1 MSIVIKDDGLI
12 IPEVGAWGKEKYRLV
27 TLYAD
32 MFASSM
38 KDKWE
43 CRVYLDLFSGAGLS
57 RIEGTREIVAASPLL
72 ALDIE
77 NRFDRYIFCEENR
90 EKFSALKDRCGK
102 FFPTADIRFVEGDAN
117 IVVDQIIKEMPQYK
131 KGFRVLSFCFVDPY
145 KVSNLNFETIKK
157 LSKNFMDFLVL
168 IPTHMDAH
176 RNVGPYLQPGNK
188 KVDNF
193 LGSSGWRDE
202 WSIAE
207 KRGERFSNF
216 FADCFGNSMSRL
228 GFIYSGIAETVLIRS
243 VDKNLP
249 LYRLAFFS
257 KNQLAYKLWKEAK
270 KYGNDQLQLL

>member
-90 EKFSALKDRCGK
+90 EKFSALKDRCGN

-117 IVVDQIIKEMPQYK
+117 IVVDQIIKEMPPYK
-131 KGFRVLSFCFVDPY
+131 KGFKVLSFCFVDPY

-216 FADCFGNSMSRL
+216 FADCFGNSMSSL